1 MWVIE
6 NEDPCDDWWNAF
18 SFRIGRLMRH
28 AIGIDYNPQFDLCDD
43 CTHWEPNQ

>member
-1 MWVIE
+1 MWIFE

-18 SFRIGRLMRH
+18 SFRIGRMMRH

-43 CTHWEPNQ
+43 CSHWGIK